1 MLRACIY
8 LGGQNA
14 TYQTVLD
21 IEKYNYWFEGKPKSL
36 TIDGQQGFVLQTFF
50 THFPIYCN

>member
-8 LGGQNA
+8 LGGQNT

-50 THFPIYCN
+50 YSFSNIL